1 MFENYSEL
9 ALLQKNKQIFL
20 YLNPIN
26 FNVLIVGES
35 MSGKTF
41 FIKNFIKKFD
51 KISKLKN
58 TVLEQNLNLDLENEM
73 LVNEQEFVKSK
84 RKFDL
89 YDLSYLS
96 ISQNYYLRLFD
107 SYGYSSELNKNDWL
121 NDIIEFISN
130 KVS

>member
-20 YLNPIN
+20 SLNPIN

-73 LVNEQEFVKSK
+73 LVDEQEFVKSK

>member
-20 YLNPIN
+20 SLNPIN

-58 TVLEQNLNLDLENEM
+58 TVLEQNLNLDLAY
-73 LVNEQEFVKSK
+73 Q
-84 RKFDL
+84 D
-89 YDLSYLS
+89 
-96 ISQNYYLRLFD
+96 
-107 SYGYSSELNKNDWL
+107 YGAQAIAFTQSL
-121 NDIIEFISN
+121 
-130 KVS
+130 

>member
-20 YLNPIN
+20 SLNPIN